1 MELLTKTFRQF
12 LEETSIRDASGK
24 KKTIQNVSVR
34 MINGTIKKLPPAKSG
49 SSSGGDGE

>member
-1 MELLTKTFRQF
+1 MELLKKTFKEF

-24 KKTIQNVSVR
+24 KKNIANVAVR
-34 MINGTIKKLPPAKSG
+34 MIDGTIKKLPPGKSG